1 MVVKFCT
8 LWLLLSWKIFFL
20 QSNHKIKIIYTPSKN
35 EQSKWDNI
43 VFSLIFHMSA
53 YLLLVGSV
61 LVIKLYWWFAFTV
74 LDMRQNVHTDTVLQE
89 YSKSQFQFYI
99 PCKASIF
106 FVWTEADWNTKYVYI
121 SINHTKLKC

>member
-1 MVVKFCT
+1 MVVFCT
-8 LWLLLSWKIFFL
+8 LWFLLSWKIFFL
-20 QSNHKIKIIYTPSKN
+20 QSHHYIAMNYTPSKN

-89 YSKSQFQFYI
+89 YSKSQFHFYI
-99 PCKASIF
+99 QCKASIF
-106 FVWTEADWNTKYVYI
+106 FVWTEADWNIKYVCI
-121 SINHTKLKC
+121 SINHTELKC